1 MMFVA
6 IDPGP
11 EESAY
16 VVIEDGRIVRA
27 EKVDNGLLLDML
39 STPEWIEERVIIE
52 QIKAY
57 EHIGD
62 SALWTV
68 HWCGRFHQ
76 VAVQNGMRVAYVP
89 RATVKTHVTGHCRTA
104 KDRHVREAMIDRWGP
119 PQIQITDE
127 EQAHLP
133 RSKRRKY
140 KPGPTA
146 EFRADTW
153 AALAVATWWLDVG
166 SREGATDDA
175 V

>member
-11 EESAY
+11 EKSAY
-16 VVIEDGRIVRA
+16 VVIEDGRIVLAR
-27 EKVDNGLLLDML
+27 KVDNGRLLDML
-39 STPEWIEERVIIE
+39 STPEWKFWIEERVIIE

-62 SALWTV
+62 TVLWTV
-68 HWCGRFHQ
+68 HWCGRLHQ
-76 VAVQNGMRVAYVP
+76 VAVQNGMHVAYVP

-119 PQIQITDE
+119 PQIPMTDD
-127 EQAHLP
+127 EQADVP
-133 RSKRRKY
+133 KSKRRRFR
-140 KPGPTA
+140 PGPTA
-146 EFRADTW
+146 AFRADMW

-166 SREGATDDA
+166 VMEGSE
-175 V
+175 

>member
-1 MMFVA
+1 MTFIA

-11 EESAY
+11 EKSAY

-27 EKVDNGLLLDML
+27 NKVGNGLLLDIL
-39 STPEWIEERVIIE
+39 STPEWIEEHAVIE

-57 EHIGD
+57 QHIGD

-76 VAVQNGMRVAYVP
+76 VAVQNGMHIAYVP
-89 RATVKTHVTGHCRTA
+89 RSTVKTHLTGHCRTS
-104 KDRHVREAMIDRWGP
+104 KDRHVREALIDRWGP
-119 PQIQITDE
+119 PQIPITDE

-133 RSKRRKY
+133 RSKRRKFR
-140 KPGPTA
+140 PGPTA
-146 EFRADTW
+146 AFRADMW

-166 SREGATDDA
+166 VREGSTDA
-175 V
+175 NV